1 MSKVDHKGLG
11 KAARKKAKAG
21 EVPPGFNVALAP
33 TKAPAKKRGRARM
46 REIKHDRAEDA
57 RKPALQARV
66 RALGV
71 ESVEAASS
79 PLCGSEIGLCIRAMH
94 PGHDVQARLW
104 DVWQAMSAAR
114 RQWRMRYLGQTGD
127 PQGAAIAMIPDTMQT
142 DQGLTVDLRS
152 PEERDNAAKT
162 GEAYWSK
169 QIAAV
174 PVPQMQMALRSAID
188 GFGAVLWH
196 GGKPTAN
203 GRNAVLALERISD
216 SHGA

>member
-21 EVPPGFNVALAP
+21 DVPPGFAVPLAAA
-33 TKAPAKKRGRARM
+33 KAAPKKRGKARM
-46 REIKHDRAEDA
+46 REIAEDA
-57 RKPALQARV
+57 RKPALEARV
-66 RALGV
+66 RVAGV
-71 ESVEAASS
+71 ESAEAAIS
-79 PLCGSEIGLCIRAMH
+79 PLCGHDIGLCIRAMH

-127 PQGAAIAMIPDTMQT
+127 PQGAAIAMVPDAMQT

-152 PEERDNAAKT
+152 PEDRDKAAKA
-162 GEAYWSK
+162 GEAYWSEH
-169 QIAAV
+169 IAAV

-196 GGKPTAN
+196 AGKPTAN

>member
-1 MSKVDHKGLG
+1 MSKQDTKGLG
-11 KAARKKAKAG
+11 KSARKKAKTG
-21 EVPPGFNVALAP
+21 SLPPGFAVPLAAVK
-33 TKAPAKKRGRARM
+33 TARKRQGRARM
-46 REIKHDRAEDA
+46 REIAEDA
-57 RKPALQARV
+57 RKPALEARV
-66 RALGV
+66 RVSGV
-71 ESVEAASS
+71 ETPEAATS

-127 PQGAAIAMIPDTMQT
+127 PQGAAIAMVPDAMQT

-152 PEERDNAAKT
+152 PDERDKAAKA
-162 GEAYWSK
+162 GGAYWSE

-174 PVPQMQMALRSAID
+174 PVPQMRMALRSAID

-196 GGKPTAN
+196 QGKPTAN

-216 SHGA
+216 SKGR

>member
-21 EVPPGFNVALAP
+21 DVPPGFAVPLAA
-33 TKAPAKKRGRARM
+33 TKSQAKKRGKARM
-46 REIKHDRAEDA
+46 REISRDKAEDA
-57 RKPALQARV
+57 RGPALQARV
-66 RALGV
+66 RVLGV
-71 ESVEAASS
+71 ESAEAAIS
-79 PLCGSEIGLCIRAMH
+79 PLCGHDIGLCIRAMH

-127 PQGAAIAMIPDTMQT
+127 PQGAAIAMVPDAMQT

-152 PEERDNAAKT
+152 PEERDKAAKA
-162 GEAYWSK
+162 GEAYWSE

-196 GGKPTAN
+196 AGKPTAN

-216 SHGA
+216 SQRR